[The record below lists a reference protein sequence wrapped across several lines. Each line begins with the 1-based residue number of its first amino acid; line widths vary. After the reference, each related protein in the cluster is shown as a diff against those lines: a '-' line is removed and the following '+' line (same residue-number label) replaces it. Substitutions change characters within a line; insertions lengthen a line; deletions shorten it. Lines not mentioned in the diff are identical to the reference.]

1 MLNLEETLIILGVIA
16 IVVLILMARSTDQS
30 GDRTNEKTIERFG
43 GVIKTV
49 KNIPRTSC
57 HNLCDNSYNQCMY
70 LYGAH
75 DPGKCLNYRASC
87 INQCDYAT
95 WHVV

>member
-16 IVVLILMARSTDQS
+16 ICVLILMARS
-30 GDRTNEKTIERFG
+30 GGKTAGTVERFG

-49 KNIPRTSC
+49 KSIPRTSC
-57 HNLCDNSYNQCMY
+57 HNLCDNNYNQCMY

-87 INQCDYAT
+87 ISQCNYAT